1 MTPPD
6 EPAIPEKLKW
16 PLAALWISLG
26 LHGALIAWVQIAP
39 PPSVRGG
46 GTIEARLVTAPQ
58 SLTPPH
64 LESSVKSAE
73 TLAIEMPKSKSKTE
87 PKTEP
92 DVAPVSDPPTEL
104 PTSPSPPAAEIPRV
118 EIPVAVDLNYYTSLE
133 LDQRPDGE
141 IPEPALPAAL
151 SGRIKFQVKIEESGR
166 VSDVEVLASDP
177 PGAFDAAALAVTSD
191 ALRTAHFKPGIKNG
205 QPVRALVIYELTIN
219 PSDAGHRAR

>member
-1 MTPPD
+1 MNTPPD
-6 EPAIPEKLKW
+6 EPTIPEKLKW

-39 PPSVRGG
+39 PPSVRRG
-46 GTIEARLVTAPQ
+46 GTLEARLVSAPQ
-58 SLTPPH
+58 TVTPPH

-73 TLAIEMPKSKSKTE
+73 TLPIEIRKSE
-87 PKTEP
+87 PKAEP
-92 DVAPVSDPPTEL
+92 QAAAVAEPSTAAPVSP
-104 PTSPSPPAAEIPRV
+104 SPSEAEIPRL

-166 VSDVEVLASDP
+166 VSDVEVLASEP
-177 PGAFDAAALAVTSD
+177 VGAFDAAALEAASE
-191 ALRTAHFKPGIKNG
+191 ALRAAHFKPGVKKG
-205 QPVRALVIYELTIN
+205 QPVRAMVIYELTIN
-219 PSDAGHRAR
+219 PSGEAHRPR